1 MAFKFKSRFDY
12 SDMAIRAMSPET
24 RERLYLQEKD
34 ELFLQIRGLT
44 AREVAEAHRK
54 LAEKWRV

>member
-1 MAFKFKSRFDY
+1 MGFKFKSRLNY
-12 SDMAIRAMSPET
+12 SDKAIRVMSRET

-34 ELFLQIRGLT
+34 ELFLQIRNLS
-44 AREVAEAHRK
+44 ASEVAEAHRQ

>member
-12 SDMAIRAMSPET
+12 SDKAIRLMSQET

-44 AREVAEAHRK
+44 ASEVAEAHRK

>member
-12 SDMAIRAMSPET
+12 SDRAIRAMSPET

-44 AREVAEAHRK
+44 AAEVAEAHRK

>member
-12 SDMAIRAMSPET
+12 SERAIRAMSPET

-44 AREVAEAHRK
+44 ASEVAEAHRK

>member
-1 MAFKFKSRFDY
+1 MGFKFKSRFDY
-12 SDMAIRAMSPET
+12 SDKAIRLMSPET

-44 AREVAEAHRK
+44 ASEVAEAHRK

>member
-12 SDMAIRAMSPET
+12 SDKAIRLMSQET

-44 AREVAEAHRK
+44 ASEVADAHRK

>member
-1 MAFKFKSRFDY
+1 MAFKFKSRFNY
-12 SDMAIRAMSPET
+12 SDKAIRLMSQET

-44 AREVAEAHRK
+44 ASEVAEAHRK